1 MVKWGKRRKINKML
15 ERLTGKDQDSVANR
29 KSYTSG
35 RGETGRLIESRCHK
49 KLSGK
54 QTK

>member
-1 MVKWGKRRKINKML
+1 MGEKKKDINKML
-15 ERLTGKDQDSVANR
+15 ERLTGKDQASLANR

-35 RGETGRLIESRCHK
+35 RGETGRLIESRCYK